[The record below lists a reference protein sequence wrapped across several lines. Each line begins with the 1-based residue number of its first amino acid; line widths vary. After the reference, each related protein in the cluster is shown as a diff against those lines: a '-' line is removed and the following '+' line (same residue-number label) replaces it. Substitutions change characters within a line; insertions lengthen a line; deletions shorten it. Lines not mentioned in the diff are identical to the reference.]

1 MKSESEL
8 KAVLYP
14 DLGHTSGHTDLPA
27 SHWALRFGLIYIYI
41 SLELPLF
48 QKDHP
53 SLPTGGSPRR
63 QHVQ

>member
-41 SLELPLF
+41 S
-48 QKDHP
+48 
-53 SLPTGGSPRR
+53 
-63 QHVQ
+63 